1 MYVMCKERLGRDW
14 KKLKKCFKV
23 EKIDYLTRKIFDK
36 DVNSFIFSFRQHR
49 LLQTNHISLH
59 PLHIFLCNTQDPLHI
74 LLEDVELLVVYNICK
89 IHFHLQIDKSLNILQ
104 NVCILT

>member
-1 MYVMCKERLGRDW
+1 M
-14 KKLKKCFKV
+14 
-23 EKIDYLTRKIFDK
+23 FDK

-74 LLEDVELLVVYNICK
+74 LLEDVE
-89 IHFHLQIDKSLNILQ
+89 FHLYRMFYSDTQSFLNFLRIL
-104 NVCILT
+104 NRLEVGVFARG